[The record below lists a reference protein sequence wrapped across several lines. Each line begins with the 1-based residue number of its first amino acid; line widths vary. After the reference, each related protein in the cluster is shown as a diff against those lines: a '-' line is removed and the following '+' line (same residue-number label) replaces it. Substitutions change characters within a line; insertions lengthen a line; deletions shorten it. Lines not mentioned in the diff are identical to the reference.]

1 MLHLNVFR
9 ASVVALALGLSSP
22 AGPACACSCLP
33 TDPAEQVDKADVI
46 FIGRVERVG
55 PAGQIGDRPI
65 GATIFRVER
74 VLKGEAG
81 TWVAVRHQ
89 SGDSTLCGMEFERNR
104 EHIVFARRSE
114 GRLYAQACSRDW
126 LPLER
131 YEAELLPRPADQTEG
146 RPLVSRISQNPAGHA
161 PM

>member
-89 SGDSTLCGMEFERNR
+89 SGDSTLCGCCQVNWVQSKVPLPCKISGYRRHPSGIRIGAKTTKCGSADEMALDIEGVVNR
-104 EHIVFARRSE
+104 RVGGEKSL
-114 GRLYAQACSRDW
+114 G
-126 LPLER
+126 
-131 YEAELLPRPADQTEG
+131 
-146 RPLVSRISQNPAGHA
+146 
-161 PM
+161 